1 MGLRE
6 EMQND
11 FKSTKGDYVHSMLN
25 AAISTLPVAGSFAS
39 EIFNMVISTPLEKR
53 KERWMVS
60 IVEGLEELQ
69 EKVDG
74 FNVES
79 LSQNELFISILN
91 RTSQLAIS
99 NHQEEKV
106 TALRNA
112 VMNTALNIKIDENEQ
127 MMFLN
132 LIDSITPWH
141 MKLIDY
147 FYDPRERFKENNIK
161 PTEYMMGSPV
171 SPLVEFYPELVNRDD
186 LINLLVKELY
196 NDGILNIKDLNVSM
210 TSNGMY
216 EPRLTEYGKRFLSFI
231 KEPSC

>member
-6 EMQND
+6 EMEND
-11 FKSTKGDYVHSMLN
+11 FKNTSSDYAHSMVNVAL
-25 AAISTLPVAGSFAS
+25 SSLPIAGSFVS

-53 KERWMVS
+53 KEKWMIS
-60 IVEGLEELQ
+60 IVERLEELQ
-69 EKVDG
+69 EKVNG

-132 LIDSITPWH
+132 LIDSMTPWH
-141 MKLIDY
+141 LKLIDY
-147 FYDPRERFKENNIK
+147 FDDPKERFRENNIN
-161 PTEYMMGSPV
+161 PTEYMMGSPI
-171 SPLVEFYPELVNRDD
+171 SPLVEFYPELVNKDD
-186 LINLLVKELY
+186 FINLLVKDLY
-196 NDGILNIKDLNVSM
+196 NDGLLGIKDLNVTM
-210 TSNGMY
+210 TSNGLY
-216 EPRLTEYGKRFLSFI
+216 ERRLTEYGKRFLSFI
-231 KEPSC
+231 KEPV